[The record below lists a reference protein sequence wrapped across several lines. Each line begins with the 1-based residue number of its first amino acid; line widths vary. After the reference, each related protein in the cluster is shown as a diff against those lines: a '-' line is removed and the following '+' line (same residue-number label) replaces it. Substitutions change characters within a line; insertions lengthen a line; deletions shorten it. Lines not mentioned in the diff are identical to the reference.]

1 MVLLME
7 CTFLTLKDSLKLTT
21 MNLEGDGAL
30 HGEATGG
37 PTRERHGSLAGRRIL
52 GGVRER
58 CNVGG

>member
-37 PTRERHGSLAGRRIL
+37 PTRERHGSLT
-52 GGVRER
+52 GGVF
-58 CNVGG
+58 